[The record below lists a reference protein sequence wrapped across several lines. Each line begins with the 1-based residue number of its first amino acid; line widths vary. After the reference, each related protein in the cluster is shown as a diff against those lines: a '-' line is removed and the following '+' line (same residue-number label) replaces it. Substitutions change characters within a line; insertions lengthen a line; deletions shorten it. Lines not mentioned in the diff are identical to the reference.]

1 MFALAAFVPAR
12 SSARKF
18 NTVRNRVCF
27 GQALF
32 FFRSGGM
39 CSGTDGHVR
48 SYGVGCDLCRLGGA
62 ARSGE
67 GGALGLSGMRFGG
80 VRFDGARKNVLAL
93 A

>member
-1 MFALAAFVPAR
+1 
-12 SSARKF
+12 
-18 NTVRNRVCF
+18 
-27 GQALF
+27 
-32 FFRSGGM
+32 M

-80 VRFDGARKNVLAL
+80 VRFDGARKNVLAM

>member
-1 MFALAAFVPAR
+1 MCTVTVLGVICAG
-12 SSARKF
+12 SA
-18 NTVRNRVCF
+18 
-27 GQALF
+27 
-32 FFRSGGM
+32 
-39 CSGTDGHVR
+39 
-48 SYGVGCDLCRLGGA
+48 A

>member
-1 MFALAAFVPAR
+1 
-12 SSARKF
+12 
-18 NTVRNRVCF
+18 
-27 GQALF
+27 
-32 FFRSGGM
+32 M
-39 CSGTDGHVR
+39 CSGTDGHVH